1 MASRSTRK
9 TWETAFLLSA
19 SMSSSYQQTFDQAQ
33 AILKDLGMENV
44 QLGDEAERAAQR
56 QENAITMAAAA
67 IAEAG
72 LTEVLGGIKNAYT
85 EIIQT
90 TSEFE
95 YTMSAVEA
103 ISGAAANEVAELE
116 EKART
121 LGETTVYTARES
133 ASAMTYMAQAGW
145 DTIEMLEGMDGVISL
160 AAASGTDLAETSS
173 IVADTLAGF
182 GMQANETGRL
192 ADVLAQAASHSN
204 TNVSLMGQTFA
215 NSAAIAGALG
225 FQIEDVSAMLGIMA
239 NNGIKGSRAG
249 TTLRNILNGLAADAT
264 LTAEAFGEVQFS
276 MFDEN
281 GQAKELVPVVRE
293 LRGYF
298 AQMTEQEKFLNAK
311 AIGGLRGYN
320 GLLAILNATDE
331 EFEELYADIQN
342 ADGAAKKMADTRLDN
357 LKGDVTLLKS
367 AFESLTITIGEEL
380 TPTGRDLVGW
390 LTEAVQNVNGI
401 IEKHPELIKNITAN
415 VVGIMSMVAAL
426 KIASAVIKGIQAIKL
441 VFSLISGGGLIV
453 AGIGA
458 VVAAIGILAYQLKTN
473 KTAAE
478 EAAEAH
484 REYARAL
491 EEQEAVME
499 ESAKSVK
506 DEWTNTLY
514 LEDKLRRLMAV
525 QDKTA
530 AQKQEILT
538 LVEMLNEKVP
548 DLALAYDEE
557 ADKINK
563 TTDAIR
569 NQILA
574 ELEREEMEEKQKNL
588 KERIRNQGEL
598 DEQVKTAESE
608 YWRAK
613 GGVREAQNAYDE
625 VMEQYANGSFFY
637 DFGGF
642 KRGKAATALETA
654 KTDLEAAEIA
664 YKMLLGEK
672 QKNDALIG
680 IWSGELADYA
690 NRIKGETSEE
700 AAEEAAGQEQ
710 INEAV
715 SAAEDAGSF
724 DVMNYFKN
732 GSFSTEDVSADYEG
746 AVTPAGGNVNV
757 VTNITVEGNA
767 TEETAEEIGAVVEEK
782 IVSFLEKEERRRD
795 RMLYTGE

>member
-1 MASRSTRK
+1 MASRNTRK

-19 SMSSSYQQTFDQAQ
+19 SMSSSYQQTFDQAR

-72 LTEVLGGIKNAYT
+72 LTELLGGIKNAYT

-133 ASAMTYMAQAGW
+133 AQAMTYMAQAGW
-145 DTIEMLEGMDGVISL
+145 DTTEMLEGMDGVISL
-160 AAASGTDLAETSS
+160 AAASGTDLAEASS

-192 ADVLAQAASHSN
+192 ADVLAQTASRTN
-204 TNVSLMGQTFA
+204 TNVSMMGQAFSY
-215 NSAAIAGALG
+215 SAAVAGALG
-225 FQIEDVSAMLGIMA
+225 FEIEDVAAMMGLMA
-239 NNGIKGSRAG
+239 NAGIKGSKAG
-249 TTLRNILNGLAADAT
+249 TALRNIMNGLAKDVS
-264 LTAEAFGEVQFS
+264 LTSKAFGEVNVS

-281 GQAKELVPVVRE
+281 GDSKGLVEFVRE

-298 AQMTEQEKFLNAK
+298 DQMAKNEKIASAQNIATK
-311 AIGGLRGYN
+311 RGYN
-320 GLLAILNATDE
+320 GLLAILNATDKQ
-331 EFEELYADIQN
+331 FEEIYEDIQN
-342 ADGAAKKMADTRLDN
+342 ADGAAKKMAETRLDN
-357 LKGDVTLLKS
+357 FQGDVTLLKS
-367 AFESLTITIGEEL
+367 AFESLKITIGEEL

-390 LTEAVQNVNGI
+390 LTEVTQGI
-401 IEKHPELIKNITAN
+401 NRFIEWDPFVVTGITEI
-415 VVGIMSMVAAL
+415 VVGLGAAAGALALVAGA
-426 KIASAVIKGIQAIKL
+426 IKAIQAIKIVGAL
-441 VFSLISGGGLIV
+441 MGGAPGIIAAI

-458 VVAAIGILAYQLKTN
+458 MIGFTIYKIHKEKEEIESLSKAQEEYIAAAKEQEQAYRDTVAAIGSEARNTEYLEAKLNRLVSIEN
-473 KTAAE
+473 KTAAN
-478 EAAEAH
+478 
-484 REYARAL
+484 
-491 EEQEAVME
+491 
-499 ESAKSVK
+499 KK
-506 DEWTNTLY
+506 
-514 LEDKLRRLMAV
+514 
-525 QDKTA
+525 
-530 AQKQEILT
+530 EILAT
-538 LVEMLNEKVP
+538 VELLNEKIP
-548 DLALAYDEE
+548 GLALAYNAE
-557 ADKINK
+557 ADSLNR
-563 TTDAIR
+563 TADAIR
-569 NQILA
+569 NQIRA
-574 ELEREEMEEKQKNL
+574 ELERERME
-588 KERIRNQGEL
+588 
-598 DEQVKTAESE
+598 
-608 YWRAK
+608 
-613 GGVREAQNAYDE
+613 
-625 VMEQYANGSFFY
+625 
-637 DFGGF
+637 
-642 KRGKAATALETA
+642 
-654 KTDLEAAEIA
+654 
-664 YKMLLGEK
+664 
-672 QKNDALIG
+672 
-680 IWSGELADYA
+680 ADYA
-690 NRIKGETSEE
+690 ELKRRIGEQEE
-700 AAEEAAGQEQ
+700 LESRYFSLGTEYSRASNDYEKYLSIWNQVYDEYGNVKTDIKNVAPGMTVKELKSGIESSYARSKDAGKAFEEIYAARQENNAEIERLSKSISDYESAYAGAAAEEAAGQEQ
-710 INEAV
+710 INEAA